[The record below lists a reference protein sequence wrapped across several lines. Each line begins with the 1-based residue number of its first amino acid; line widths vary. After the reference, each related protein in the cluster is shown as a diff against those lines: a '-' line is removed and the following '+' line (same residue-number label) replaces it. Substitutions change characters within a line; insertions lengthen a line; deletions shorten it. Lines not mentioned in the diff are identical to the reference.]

1 VLVPGGGTA
10 AASQAAASQASGP
23 AIASGD
29 PARAAEAHR
38 ALLSDGSIQFD
49 MQPFVP
55 PQPPRWAGWLS
66 ELLGNSGPFFTILFW
81 AVVAAIVIAILL
93 ALARFFEGRGLS
105 LFKRGKKAAATAEES
120 WTIAEAPARALLAD
134 ADALAAAGRFSEA
147 AHLLLFR
154 SIEEIDRRRPAVI
167 RPALTSRDIA
177 GAPQLP
183 DGPRSAFQRIVMAVE
198 RSLFGG
204 RTLGQAD
211 WLGCRDAYEEFAMA
225 REWGR

>member
-1 VLVPGGGTA
+1 MLVPRGGTA
-10 AASQAAASQASGP
+10 AASEAASQAASGP
-23 AIASGD
+23 AVASGD

-55 PQPPRWAGWLS
+55 QRPPRWTGWLGD
-66 ELLGNSGPFFTILFW
+66 LLANSSGFFTILFW
-81 AVVAAIVIAILL
+81 VVVAAIVIAVLY
-93 ALARFFEGRGLS
+93 ALARFFEGRGLG
-105 LFKRGKKAAATAEES
+105 FFERGKREAATQEES
-120 WTIAEAPARALLAD
+120 WTLAEAPARALLAD
-134 ADALAAAGRFSEA
+134 ADALAATGRFSEA

-154 SIEEIDRRRPAVI
+154 SIEEIDRRRPAVV

-183 DGPRSAFQRIVMAVE
+183 AGPRSAFQRIVMAVE

-204 RTLGQAD
+204 RTLGEAD
-211 WLGCRDAYEEFAMA
+211 WLGCRAAYEEFAMA
-225 REWGR
+225 REWSQ